1 MQQLKNKVKRDGLSY
16 PKSLAKH
23 MAVVGASEAVAE
35 GVQETLN
42 ITGGEFLQAGKSFE
56 DVYLNKDF
64 AKQIGEAAAAG
75 FFGGYGFGVI
85 QPTIKQF
92 KLMGKKGAPD
102 DFKGEF
108 GNYDA
113 DPASLE
119 GTDLEYGDSVSVA
132 GIYTA
137 RNITGRISD
146 NHIDDPKL
154 TLKGSFKDKD
164 GIETLIVEYE
174 GKTASADGS
183 ATSIFIPASE
193 KSVIF
198 KKIPKVNN
206 EVKGINYKYN
216 DEADLI
222 LDDNI
227 ETRQKYSE
235 AKKKLQQTGVINDS
249 TNKTVDSF

>member
-1 MQQLKNKVKRDGLSY
+1 MILRA
-16 PKSLAKH
+16 SL
-23 MAVVGASEAVAE
+23 
-35 GVQETLN
+35 ETN
-42 ITGGEFLQAGKSFE
+42 
-56 DVYLNKDF
+56 
-64 AKQIGEAAAAG
+64 
-75 FFGGYGFGVI
+75 
-85 QPTIKQF
+85 
-92 KLMGKKGAPD
+92 
-102 DFKGEF
+102 
-108 GNYDA
+108 DA

-249 TNKTVDSF
+249 TNKTVDSFLNREKEVERISVQLEQDRKNQKQADTLEAELENEAEEDQPIVRPTQYPEYLLPGWSQQFDELEGDSLRESVNKFLALFKKTKHC